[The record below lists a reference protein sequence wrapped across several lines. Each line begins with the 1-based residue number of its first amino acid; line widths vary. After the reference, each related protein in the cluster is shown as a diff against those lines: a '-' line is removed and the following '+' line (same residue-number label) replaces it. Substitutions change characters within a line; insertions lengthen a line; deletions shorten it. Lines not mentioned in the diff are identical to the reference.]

1 MSDRADLLI
10 ELGCEELPAAS
21 IQPMA
26 QALADKLHA
35 QLSDA
40 GFSLGDTKVYATP
53 RRLAVLISDV
63 EGQQADRAIEKR
75 GPAVQA
81 AFDADGNPSKA
92 AMGFAKSCGIEF
104 DQVGRLKTDKGEWL
118 AYNFTQKGEALCTQL
133 GPLLEKTITNLPMPK
148 RMRWGAGSDT
158 FLRPVLWLVAL
169 HGSEVMPAKVLGLN
183 SDRNTRGHRFHAPE
197 EIALQNASDYA
208 EVLRSQ
214 GHVEPDYTVRMD
226 DIRNQVLAAAKAAGG
241 QVLVDED
248 LVDECAAL
256 VEWPV
261 AIAGNFDKIF
271 LEVPKEALIQTM
283 KNDQRYFPLLDQD
296 GKLLPTFITISNIVS
311 TDEDKVREGNER
323 VIRPRLADAMFFWQ
337 QDLKQSLASH
347 LPSLKTVVFQEK
359 LGTLHDKTER
369 LVRLTRHIADQLDA
383 DAVLVERAAR
393 LAKCDLMTNMVYEFP
408 EMQGIAGKYY
418 IYKEGESIAVASA
431 LEEQYL
437 PKQAGDPTPEGI
449 IGQILAIAEKLD
461 TLAGIFGIGQK
472 PTGTKDP
479 FALRRASLGILRIII
494 ERKLDL
500 DLADLLSTAQ
510 QALADKLEK
519 PEQVFDALDY
529 ALERL
534 QGYYADQGID
544 RRVVGAV
551 MAKRPTRPLD
561 FDKRVH
567 AVTAFLQLPEAEAL
581 AAANKRIQN
590 ILKKADAVGETV
602 DESLLE
608 AGAEAT
614 LFAALQETEAK
625 VQPLYKAGNY
635 SEGLKA
641 LAALRAPVD
650 SYFDDVMVNVDDQQ
664 LKLNRLAL
672 LQRLGSL
679 CVEAADLSQLS

>member
-1 MSDRADLLI
+1 MTDRAALLI

-26 QALADKLHA
+26 KALAEKLHA
-35 QLSDA
+35 QLADA
-40 GFSLGDTKVYATP
+40 GFSLGSAQVFATP
-53 RRLAVLISDV
+53 RRLAVLIDDV
-63 EGQQADRAIEKR
+63 AAKQADREIEKR

-81 AFDADGNPSKA
+81 AFDKDGNPSKA
-92 AMGFAKSCGIEF
+92 AMGFAKSCGVSFEE
-104 DQVGRLKTDKGEWL
+104 VGRLKTDKGEWL
-118 AYNFTQKGEALCTQL
+118 AYNFSQKGEALNSYL
-133 GPLLEKTITNLPMPK
+133 GPVLDNIINNLPMPK
-148 RMRWGAGSDT
+148 RMRWGDSKES
-158 FLRPVLWLVAL
+158 FLRPVLWLLAL
-169 HGSEVMPAKVLGLN
+169 HGSEIIPATVLGL
-183 SDRNTRGHRFHAPE
+183 SSGRSTRGHRFHAPA
-197 EIALQNASDYA
+197 EIALAQASDYA
-208 EVLRSQ
+208 STLREQ
-214 GHVEPDYTVRMD
+214 GHVEPDYSARMD
-226 DIRNQVLAAAKAAGG
+226 NIREQVLAAAAKAGG
-241 QVLVDED
+241 QAVVDED

-261 AIAGNFDKIF
+261 AISGHFDEIF

-283 KNDQRYFPLLDQD
+283 KDDQRYFPLLDD
-296 GKLLPTFITISNIVS
+296 NGKLLPTFITISNIVS
-311 TDEDKVREGNER
+311 SDEDKVREGNER

-337 QDLKQSLASH
+337 QDLKQPLGSH
-347 LPSLKTVVFQEK
+347 LSSLKTVVFQEK

-369 LVRLTRHIADQLDA
+369 LVRLTRHIAQQLDT

-393 LAKCDLMTNMVYEFP
+393 LSKCDLMTNMVYEFP

-418 IYKEGESIAVASA
+418 IYKEGESMAVASA

-449 IGQILAIAEKLD
+449 VGQILAISEKLD

-500 DLADLLSTAQ
+500 DLHDLLSTAQ
-510 QALADKLEK
+510 QALADKLDK

-529 ALERL
+529 ALDRL

-544 RRVVGAV
+544 RRVVDAV
-551 MAKRPTRPLD
+551 MAKKPTRPLD
-561 FDKRVH
+561 FDNRVH
-567 AVTAFLQLPEAEAL
+567 AVSAFLQLPEATAL

-590 ILKKADAVGETV
+590 ILKKAEAIGEAV
-602 DESLLE
+602 DENLLE
-608 AGAEAT
+608 QGAEAD
-614 LFAALQETEAK
+614 LFATLQSTEAQ
-625 VQPLYKAGNY
+625 VLPLYQVGNY

-650 SYFDDVMVNVDDQQ
+650 AYFDDVMVNVDDQK

-672 LQRLGSL
+672 LQRLGNL

>member
-1 MSDRADLLI
+1 MSDRAALLI

-26 QALADKLHA
+26 KALADKLHT
-35 QLSDA
+35 QLSEA
-40 GFSLGDTKVYATP
+40 GFSPGATQVYATP
-53 RRLAVLISDV
+53 RRLAVLIADV
-63 EGQQADRAIEKR
+63 ESQQADREVEKR

-81 AFDADGNPSKA
+81 AFDKEGNPSKA
-92 AMGFAKSCGIEF
+92 AQGFAKSCGVEF

-118 AYNFTQKGEALCTQL
+118 AYNFTQKGEALNALL
-133 GPLLEKTITNLPMPK
+133 GPLLENIINNLPMPK
-148 RMRWGAGSDT
+148 RMRWGNSSES

-169 HGSEVMPAKVLGLN
+169 HGTEVVPATVLGLS
-183 SDRNTRGHRFHAPE
+183 SDRLTRGHRFHAPE
-197 EIALQNASDYA
+197 AISLANADDYA
-208 EVLRSQ
+208 AALRDK
-214 GHVEPDYTVRMD
+214 GHVEPDYVKRMES
-226 DIRNQVLAAAKAAGG
+226 IRQQVLASAAKEGG
-241 QVLVDED
+241 QAVVDED

-261 AIAGNFDKIF
+261 AISGHFDEVF

-283 KNDQRYFPLLDQD
+283 KDDQRYFPLLDD
-296 GKLLPTFITISNIVS
+296 KGKLLPTFITISNIVS
-311 TDEDKVREGNER
+311 ADEDKVREGNER

-337 QDLKQSLASH
+337 QDLKHALASH

-369 LVRLTRHIADQLDA
+369 LVRLTRHIAQELDA

-393 LAKCDLMTNMVYEFP
+393 LSKCDLMTNMVYEFP

-418 IYKEGESIAVASA
+418 IYKEGESMAVASA

-449 IGQILAIAEKLD
+449 IGQILAISEKLD

-500 DLADLLSTAQ
+500 DLHDLLSTAQ
-510 QALADKLEK
+510 QALGDKLEK

-544 RRVVGAV
+544 RRVVDAV
-551 MAKRPTRPLD
+551 MAKKPTRPLD
-561 FDKRVH
+561 FDNRVH
-567 AVTAFLQLPEAEAL
+567 AVSAFLQLPEAEAL

-590 ILKKADAVGETV
+590 ILKKAEAVGDCV

-608 AGAEAT
+608 EGAESDLFAT
-614 LFAALQETEAK
+614 LKKTEAQ

-650 SYFDDVMVNVDDQQ
+650 TYFDDVMVNVEDQK

-672 LQRLGSL
+672 LQRLGDL